1 MDSYNFMTPVDE
13 NHTRYYWF
21 QMRNFAPD
29 DAEVSRQFTESVRG
43 AFAEDKIIL
52 EAVQIGIDNASVPPI
67 GLKIDL
73 GPTRFRRAMAE
84 LIAQEK
90 SQAQS
95 QGLARPH
102 TIPIHQETIS

>member
-1 MDSYNFMTPVDE
+1 MTPVDE